1 MSLSG
6 QTVAITGAS
15 GGLGRELAQ
24 QAAQRGARLA
34 LMARNETKLSELANE
49 LGDDVLVFTGDVT
62 SAEDA
67 KKFIEATVEKFGAL
81 DQLIANAG
89 QSMWADFDQIE
100 DIDLFRQLMEVN
112 FMGVVHCIHPA
123 IDALKKSGGQVVI
136 VSSIQSKFG
145 VPAHSAYGAS
155 KHAIEGLVDSLRFE
169 LADSGINFMVVY
181 PHWIRGTGMRE
192 NALGPDGEA
201 VGDRKLSHSNSSIP
215 ADVCARKILDALPRR
230 RESLFIPEKLKYL
243 PALKLLLP
251 PFFRWLIRSKIK
263 SQK

>member
-15 GGLGRELAQ
+15 GGLGRQLAQ
-24 QAAQRGARLA
+24 QAAARGARLA
-34 LMARNETKLSELANE
+34 LMARNETKLRELADE
-49 LGDDVLVFTGDVT
+49 LGGDVLVFTGDVT
-62 SAEDA
+62 SESDS
-67 KKFIEATVEKFGAL
+67 KKFIEATVKKHGTL

-89 QSMWADFDQIE
+89 QSMWADFEQIE
-100 DIDLFRQLMEVN
+100 GTDLFRRLMEVN
-112 FMGVVHCIHPA
+112 FMGVVNCIHPA
-123 IDALKKSGGQVVI
+123 IGALRKSNGQAVI
-136 VSSIQSKFG
+136 ISSIQSKFG

-169 LADSGINFMVVY
+169 LENSGINFMVVY

-192 NALGPDGEA
+192 NALGSDGEA
-201 VGDRKLSHSNSSIP
+201 IGDRKRSHSESSVP
-215 ADVCARKILDALPRR
+215 ADECARRILDALPGR
-230 RESLFIPEKLKYL
+230 RESLFIPGKLKYL

-251 PFFRWLIRSKIK
+251 PVFRWLIRSKIK

>member
-6 QTVAITGAS
+6 QIVAITGAS
-15 GGLGRELAQ
+15 GGLGRQLAQ
-24 QAAQRGARLA
+24 QAAARGARLA
-34 LMARNETKLSELANE
+34 LMARNETKLRELADE
-49 LGDDVLVFTGDVT
+49 HGGEVLVFTGDVT
-62 SAEDA
+62 SESDS
-67 KKFIEATVEKFGAL
+67 KKFIEATVEKFEGL
-81 DQLIANAG
+81 DHIIANAG
-89 QSMWADFDQIE
+89 QSMWANFEQIE
-100 DIDLFRQLMEVN
+100 NTELFRQLMEVN
-112 FMGVVHCIHPA
+112 FMGVVNCIHPA
-123 IDALKKSGGQVVI
+123 IDALKKSGGQAVI

-201 VGDRKLSHSNSSIP
+201 IGDRKRNHSKASIP
-215 ADVCARKILDALPRR
+215 ADECACKILNALPCRR
-230 RESLFIPEKLKYL
+230 KSLFIPSKLKYL

-251 PFFRWLIRSKIK
+251 PVFHWLIRSKIK
-263 SQK
+263 NQK

>member
-1 MSLSG
+1 MHLS
-6 QTVAITGAS
+6 I
-15 GGLGRELAQ
+15 
-24 QAAQRGARLA
+24 
-34 LMARNETKLSELANE
+34 MARNHSKLHILAKKI
-49 LGDDVLVFTGDVT
+49 GGDVLVFSGDVT
-62 SAEDA
+62 SEDDC
-67 KKFIEATVEKFGAL
+67 KKFINATIDKFGSI
-81 DQLIANAG
+81 DHLITNAG

-100 DIDLFRQLMEVN
+100 DTDLFRQLMEVN
-112 FMGVVHCIHPA
+112 FMGVVNCIHPA
-123 IDALKKSGGQVVI
+123 IDALKKSGGQTVI
-136 VSSIQSKFG
+136 ISSIQSKFG

-201 VGDRKLSHSNSSIP
+201 VGDRKRSHSNSSIP

-230 RESLFIPEKLKYL
+230 SESLFIPGKLKYL

>member
-1 MSLSG
+1 MSVYG

-62 SAEDA
+62 SAENA

-100 DIDLFRQLMEVN
+100 DTCLLYTSPSPRDKRQSRM
-112 FMGVVHCIHPA
+112 P
-123 IDALKKSGGQVVI
+123 
-136 VSSIQSKFG
+136 SS
-145 VPAHSAYGAS
+145 A
-155 KHAIEGLVDSLRFE
+155 
-169 LADSGINFMVVY
+169 
-181 PHWIRGTGMRE
+181 
-192 NALGPDGEA
+192 
-201 VGDRKLSHSNSSIP
+201 
-215 ADVCARKILDALPRR
+215 
-230 RESLFIPEKLKYL
+230 
-243 PALKLLLP
+243 
-251 PFFRWLIRSKIK
+251 
-263 SQK
+263 

>member
-1 MSLSG
+1 MSLTG

-49 LGDDVLVFTGDVT
+49 LGDDLLVFTGDVT

-100 DIDLFRQLMEVN
+100 DTDLFRQLMEVN
-112 FMGVVHCIHPA
+112 FMGVVNCIHPA
-123 IDALKKSGGQVVI
+123 IDALKKSGGQTVI
-136 VSSIQSKFG
+136 ISSIQSKFG

-201 VGDRKLSHSNSSIP
+201 IGDRKRSHSKSSIP
-215 ADVCARKILDALPRR
+215 ADECARSNL
-230 RESLFIPEKLKYL
+230 
-243 PALKLLLP
+243 
-251 PFFRWLIRSKIK
+251 
-263 SQK
+263 